1 MPSIPFV
8 DLKAQYTRLKPVID
22 ARIQAVLDHG
32 KFIMGPEVA
41 ELEEQLAA
49 FAGCE
54 HAVGVSSGTD
64 ALLIALMAEGI
75 GPGDAVFLP
84 SFSFTATPEVVAV
97 LGATPVFVDVD
108 RGTFNI
114 DPADLE
120 RRVEE
125 TARSGELRP
134 RAVMAVD
141 LFGLPADYPALH
153 DIARGHHLLLLADAA
168 QSFGASLNGTRV
180 GALAPVTATSFFPA
194 KPLGCYGDGGAIL
207 TDDAERAEVMRSI
220 RLHGRGETKYDV
232 VRLGLNGRLDTLQA
246 AILLGKLEVFGDE
259 LEARATLADLY
270 DRRLGNVVTTP
281 VRPAQARPAWAQYS
295 ILLDDRDTVAD
306 ALKRQGIPTMIY
318 YERPMHMQPAY
329 ASHGD
334 GAGSLPVSEEV
345 SQRIL
350 SLPMHPY
357 MYEATAH
364 RVCDALIQAVK
375 VLTKAMDSTTPDASK
390 FEIGV
395 IERNSKGQVVQRL
408 VEGKELD
415 DLLKEAEVFE
425 ISKK

>member
-1 MPSIPFV
+1 MSPIPFV
-8 DLKAQYTRLKPVID
+8 DLKTQYARLKPAID

-41 ELEEQLAA
+41 ELEQRLAA
-49 FAGCE
+49 FAGCD

-97 LGATPVFVDVD
+97 LGATPVFVDID
-108 RGTFNI
+108 LGTFNI

-125 TARSGELRP
+125 TTAGGELRP
-134 RAVMAVD
+134 RAIMAVD
-141 LFGLPADYPALH
+141 LFGLPADYPALQE
-153 DIARGHHLLLLADAA
+153 IARHHEMLLLADAA
-168 QSFGASLNGTRV
+168 QSFGASLDGTRV

-207 TDDAERAEVMRSI
+207 TDDAERAETMRSI
-220 RLHGRGETKYDV
+220 RLHGRGREKYEV

-259 LEARATLADLY
+259 LEARAELADLY
-270 DRRLGNVVTTP
+270 DRRLGNAVETP
-281 VRPAQARPAWAQYS
+281 VRPAQARSAWAQYS
-295 ILLDDRDTVAD
+295 ILLDDRDAVAET
-306 ALKRQGIPTMIY
+306 LKGQGIPTMVY
-318 YERPMHMQPAY
+318 YPRPMHMQPAY
-329 ASHGD
+329 AHHGD
-334 GAGSLPVSEEV
+334 GPGSLAASEEA
-345 SQRIL
+345 SRRIL

-357 MYEATAH
+357 MDEATGH
-364 RVCDALIQAVK
+364 RICDALVAA
-375 VLTKAMDSTTPDASK
+375 L
-390 FEIGV
+390 
-395 IERNSKGQVVQRL
+395 ER
-408 VEGKELD
+408 
-415 DLLKEAEVFE
+415 
-425 ISKK
+425 